1 MKDLVPTS
9 VEHDLLIAMI
19 EHLERRFEL
28 GMLSH
33 NDPKSIDVIGA
44 GGSSAWTRLLPDDQI
59 SEQFFNTSKIV
70 LVVIRAVER
79 KSGLGMKIVRKNG
92 VRWCKN
98 YVDHHPNI
106 PFSHRNLWSKLQN
119 SLDTEESSVSTPS
132 RQA

>member
-44 GGSSAWTRLLPDDQI
+44 GGSSA
-59 SEQFFNTSKIV
+59 
-70 LVVIRAVER
+70 
-79 KSGLGMKIVRKNG
+79 
-92 VRWCKN
+92 
-98 YVDHHPNI
+98 
-106 PFSHRNLWSKLQN
+106 
-119 SLDTEESSVSTPS
+119 
-132 RQA
+132 